1 MKCENCT
8 HALQPD
14 WHFCPLCGTSAH
26 QSVSPKLLNLTDEE
40 IGKIFNKL
48 MGPSAEKVPFSGSGS
63 YGSGVRAQVFEVIV
77 RQAIAGAPWHEICA
91 GPMQVNQI
99 TPDEVEEEVRRRRGG
114 DNEPPSASVPK
125 KPLPTEGTGGIA
137 LALQLPSQQLA
148 TVRALIL
155 KFGAFP
161 AVIAKEQARNIAQ
174 STSEEYTE
182 SALHK
187 HPALPNSPIGCVAR
201 ILTVL
206 NPTCGGRCTRMA
218 NGPGGIYFACDDSIW
233 CILVDGHL
241 SEYVRI
247 KRDGKIASMRFDAEG
262 AMYVATAQGLIYK
275 IEQNKSGRI
284 LAQVGGSLGQAET
297 LLKDVAV
304 GRDYVLVS
312 NYSADAYGIFKIG
325 QDGRYDVLV
334 KGPGSGTQG
343 ILIDSDGFLWCV
355 EPSTGCIIKRSISGE
370 ELLRTIIASPDDFH
384 ASDGYDGSIAIDSL
398 SRLYITIGKVGQ
410 VIRIDIATGQK
421 VDTLFSGLNNPTG
434 IACDV
439 TGDLYILESGHNRIL
454 KLKMT

>member
-1 MKCENCT
+1 MK
-8 HALQPD
+8 AD
-14 WHFCPLCGTSAH
+14 
-26 QSVSPKLLNLTDEE
+26 KLWDE
-40 IGKIFNKL
+40 
-48 MGPSAEKVPFSGSGS
+48 
-63 YGSGVRAQVFEVIV
+63 
-77 RQAIAGAPWHEICA
+77 
-91 GPMQVNQI
+91 
-99 TPDEVEEEVRRRRGG
+99 
-114 DNEPPSASVPK
+114 
-125 KPLPTEGTGGIA
+125 
-137 LALQLPSQQLA
+137 LQLRIAILQVLYGGFKNIPSMERMPGSKLAKHLNFGAAPIEQL
-148 TVRALIL
+148 VSALRNLCDKGFIEYDDRGFFITTHGVDHLLENLSGTEPL